1 MKRFMKEISQKMCRS
16 GWEGSG
22 LCEFLKL
29 FGEKEKRYPLL
40 FKLSLWNFRFFVE
53 K

>member
-29 FGEKEKRYPLL
+29 FGEKEKKIPFY
-40 FKLSLWNFRFFVE
+40 LSFHFGILDVL
-53 K
+53 